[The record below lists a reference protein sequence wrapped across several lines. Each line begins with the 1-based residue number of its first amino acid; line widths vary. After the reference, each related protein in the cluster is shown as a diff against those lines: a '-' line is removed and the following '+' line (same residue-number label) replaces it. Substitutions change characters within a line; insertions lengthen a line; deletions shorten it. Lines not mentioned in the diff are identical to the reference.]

1 MVRQPVQK
9 QRMGRW
15 FTPDA
20 KILGRAHEPV
30 TEKMGPDLIDGY
42 PRSDGVGG
50 IDQPTG
56 QVEPV
61 SRALL
66 VSWLE
71 GMEQAEA
78 AFADLMQRLFEF
90 SSSEDVSFSGVVLS
104 LGDYPDIGR
113 RWFGG
118 FFAEVVQLFAEL
130 CRFGV
135 CFGEVVR
142 EQLALGS
149 VSLGSVEE
157 ESLTHVFGYDVAGLL
172 ARDRHD
178 AKPADDVSGAV

>member
-1 MVRQPVQK
+1 
-9 QRMGRW
+9 MGRSCTTNPEI
-15 FTPDA
+15 FRGPN
-20 KILGRAHEPV
+20 EPV

-56 QVEPV
+56 KVEPV

-78 AFADLMQRLFEF
+78 TFADLMQRLFEF

-104 LGDYPDIGR
+104 LGNYPDIGR

-135 CFGEVVR
+135 GFGEVVI
-142 EQLALGS
+142 QGFALGT
-149 VSLGSVEE
+149 VSHGSVDEE
-157 ESLTHVFGYDVAGLL
+157 GLTDIFGNDVARLV

-178 AKPADDVSGAV
+178 AEPAYDVSGAV